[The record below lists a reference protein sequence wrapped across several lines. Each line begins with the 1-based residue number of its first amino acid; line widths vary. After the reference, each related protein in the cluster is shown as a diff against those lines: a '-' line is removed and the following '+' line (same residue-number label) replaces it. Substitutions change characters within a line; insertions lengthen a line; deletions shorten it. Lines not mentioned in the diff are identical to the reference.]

1 MIEDRFKRLIVLVLV
16 VIPIVFGGL
25 AINAHNNVSEFQV
38 LLDQS
43 RQKRIDQDI
52 ECKKLTGDGLRLGPC
67 GKGLDIDPD
76 KIIVDRLV
84 YWRERLDFY
93 EAIAMYIPLATIA
106 LYFSVKWVWFGKV
119 SDSGKIFDRFT
130 VPINNSEKNRS
141 RFIELIVRHKKNTV
155 FTLLFFLLLAISYYI
170 APETMYHVLVSG
182 TVQVVVV
189 VGVVWLVKIFFT
201 KK

>member
-1 MIEDRFKRLIVLVLV
+1 MIEDRLKRLIVLVLV
-16 VIPIVFGGL
+16 VIPVVFGGL
-25 AINAHNNVSEFQV
+25 AINANNKVSEFQV
-38 LLDQS
+38 LLDQG

-52 ECKKLTGDGLRLGPC
+52 ECKKLTGDELRLGSC

-76 KIIVDRLV
+76 KIIVEGLV

-93 EAIAMYIPLATIA
+93 KSITMYIPLATIA
-106 LYFSVKWVWFGKV
+106 LYFSVKWVWFGRV
-119 SDSGKIFDRFT
+119 GDSGKTNERST
-130 VPINNSEKNRS
+130 VNTNITTRKKW

-155 FTLLFFLLLAISYYI
+155 LSLLFFSLLAVSYFI
-170 APETMYHVLVSG
+170 APETMYQVLVSG

-189 VGVVWLVKIFFT
+189 VGVVWLVKMFFR